1 MKAETKA
8 SNPKDI
14 IGSKK
19 LPLHLLSGIAKIQW
33 CLAQLEGAL
42 KYGTWNWRIA
52 GVRASIYLDA
62 LERHV
67 EKYKNGE
74 ARDPVTRV
82 HHLGNVM
89 ACAAIIMDAEAVGK
103 LIDDRPPMAPAK
115 DQIDEAQETV
125 LHLQQLYE
133 DEDPYH
139 YTIEDSEWEPEN
151 NPTSTT
157 ENTTEP
163 PKQRSSGRLEI
174 EQGAT
179 LRRREP

>member
-52 GVRASIYLDA
+52 GVRTSIYLDA
-62 LERHV
+62 MERHI

-74 ARDPVTRV
+74 VRDPVTRV

-115 DQIDEAQETV
+115 DQIDEAQEAV
-125 LHLQQLYE
+125 IHLQQLYE

-157 ENTTEP
+157 KSTTP
-163 PKQRSSGRLEI
+163 HPKQRSKGQLEI